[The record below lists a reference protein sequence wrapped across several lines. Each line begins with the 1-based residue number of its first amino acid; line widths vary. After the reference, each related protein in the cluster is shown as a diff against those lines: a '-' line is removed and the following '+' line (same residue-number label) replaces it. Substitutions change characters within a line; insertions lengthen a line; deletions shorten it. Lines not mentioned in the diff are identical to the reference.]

1 VVLRQGSLYC
11 VFENGKIKRV
21 MVLVID
27 IECEFVMENIF
38 DVLENLVEIV
48 CEILFFYE
56 QS

>member
-1 VVLRQGSLYC
+1 MKKRRMIVVL
-11 VFENGKIKRV
+11 VV
-21 MVLVID
+21 DLVERIPMD
-27 IECEFVMENIF
+27 FIF

>member
-1 VVLRQGSLYC
+1 M
-11 VFENGKIKRV
+11 

-48 CEILFFYE
+48 CEILFFFE

>member
-1 VVLRQGSLYC
+1 
-11 VFENGKIKRV
+11 

-27 IECEFVMENIF
+27 IECEFVMGFIF

>member
-1 VVLRQGSLYC
+1 M
-11 VFENGKIKRV
+11 

-27 IECEFVMENIF
+27 LVEKIPMGFIF

>member
-1 VVLRQGSLYC
+1 MMFLVVD
-11 VFENGKIKRV
+11 
-21 MVLVID
+21 LVERIPMD
-27 IECEFVMENIF
+27 FIF